1 MDITPQP
8 PAPAPA
14 PSRGARLAKAGALIG
29 AGALAAT
36 ALTGIA
42 FGAGSS
48 SGPVVPAAYGSNG
61 YGMGGYGM
69 GPGGT
74 APGGMGPGGMMGDQ
88 DGQGP
93 RGHGGGMGMGLRGGV
108 GGGGPLL
115 HGEGVIKDQDGAY
128 VTVRMQTG
136 TVVSAS
142 ASSVVIKS
150 DDGVTWTWPVTSAT
164 TVERDGSTVTADKL
178 VAGDKV
184 RAAGTVKDGVVTTK
198 RIHALS
204 AAKAAELEQR
214 REERQQ
220 KREERQQERQGGTAS
235 PSPSTTA

>member
-14 PSRGARLAKAGALIG
+14 PSRGARLAKAGALVG

-48 SGPVVPAAYGSNG
+48 PGPVVPAAYGNG
-61 YGMGGYGM
+61 YGHGYGM
-69 GPGGT
+69 GPGG
-74 APGGMGPGGMMGDQ
+74 AVPGGMGPGDMGPGGMTGDR
-88 DGQGP
+88 DGLGP
-93 RGHGGGMGMGLRGGV
+93 RGHGGGMGLGLRGALGP
-108 GGGGPLL
+108 GGPLL
-115 HGEGVIKDQDGAY
+115 HGEGVVKDQDGAY
-128 VTVRMQTG
+128 VNVRMQTG

-164 TVERDGSTVTADKL
+164 TVERDGSTVTADAL

-184 RAAGTVKDGVVTTK
+184 RAGGTVKDGVVTTK

-204 AAKAAELEQR
+204 AAKAAELEAKRKAWEQR
-214 REERQQ
+214 RQDRAG
-220 KREERQQERQGGTAS
+220 GGTAT
-235 PSPSTTA
+235 PAPQKTA

>member
-48 SGPVVPAAYGSNG
+48 SGPVVPAAYGSS
-61 YGMGGYGM
+61 GYGM

-74 APGGMGPGGMMGDQ
+74 GPGGTAPGGTMGDH
-88 DGQGP
+88 DGLGP
-93 RGHGGGMGMGLRGGV
+93 RGHGMGMGMGLRGGF
-108 GGGGPLL
+108 GAGGPLL
-115 HGEGVIKDQDGAY
+115 HGEGVVKDQDGAY
-128 VTVRMQTG
+128 VNVRMQTG
-136 TVVSAS
+136 TVVSAT
-142 ASSVVIKS
+142 ATSVVIKS

-164 TVERDGSTVTADKL
+164 TVERDGSTVTADTL

-184 RAAGTVKDGVVTTK
+184 RATGTVKDGVVTTT

-235 PSPSTTA
+235 PAPSTTA

>member
-69 GPGGT
+69 GPGG
-74 APGGMGPGGMMGDQ
+74 AAPGGMMGDH

-93 RGHGGGMGMGLRGGV
+93 RGHGGGMGMGMRGGL
-108 GGGGPLL
+108 GAGGPLL
-115 HGEGVIKDQDGAY
+115 HGEGVVKDQTGAY
-128 VTVRMQTG
+128 VDVRMQTG

-142 ASSVVIKS
+142 ATSVVVKS
-150 DDGVTWTWPVTSAT
+150 DDGVTWTWPVTTAT
-164 TVERDGSTVTADKL
+164 TVERDGATVAAGTL

-198 RIHALS
+198 HIHALS
-204 AAKAAELEQR
+204 AAKAAELEAKR
-214 REERQQ
+214 KAWEQQ
-220 KREERQQERQGGTAS
+220 HQNGPGNGTAT
-235 PSPSTTA
+235 PAPQKTA

>member
-69 GPGGT
+69 GPGGA
-74 APGGMGPGGMMGDQ
+74 APGGGMMGDH
-88 DGQGP
+88 DGDGP
-93 RGHGGGMGMGLRGGV
+93 RGHGGPMGMGMRGGL
-108 GGGGPLL
+108 GLGGPLL
-115 HGEGVIKDQDGAY
+115 HGEGVVKDQAGAY
-128 VTVRMQTG
+128 VNVRMQTG

-142 ASSVVIKS
+142 ATSVVVTS
-150 DDGVTWTWPVTSAT
+150 DDGVTWTWPVTTAT
-164 TVERDGSTVTADKL
+164 TVERDGTTVKADEL

-198 RIHALS
+198 HIHALS
-204 AAKAAELEQR
+204 AAKAAELEAQR
-214 REERQQ
+214 KAWEQQ
-220 KREERQQERQGGTAS
+220 HQDRSGGGTAT
-235 PSPSTTA
+235 PGPAKTA